1 MGILG
6 NKLSKCEPRSFTLTI
21 HSNRSPIAR
30 DQKPNKNKNPP
41 LNSTPVLPMKLET
54 LALAPSNHRIAVVR
68 MINDETRRESRE
80 REIESDRGR

>member
-1 MGILG
+1 MEFSATNYPSVNLG
-6 NKLSKCEPRSFTLTI
+6 VLHLRFIVTDHPLLVTKSLT
-21 HSNRSPIAR
+21 
-30 DQKPNKNKNPP
+30 KNKNPP
-41 LNSTPVLPMKLET
+41 LNPTPVLPMKLET